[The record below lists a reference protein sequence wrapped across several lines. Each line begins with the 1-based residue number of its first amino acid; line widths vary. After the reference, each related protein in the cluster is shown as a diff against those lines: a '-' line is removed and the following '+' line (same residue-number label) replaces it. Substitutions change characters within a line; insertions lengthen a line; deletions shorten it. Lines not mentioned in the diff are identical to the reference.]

1 MNVTIWLIQ
10 VNLTYPEE
18 FSENLRS
25 FLGGLIQK
33 NPEERMSIEEVL
45 AHPFI
50 KDIKL
55 VQLNWLKD
63 RKLKKLKYTLAD
75 WFKKNDLL
83 LEFFITIFF
92 ILKESSYIGW
102 ILFWRIVCE
111 TININQSRFIKKISF
126 FFGNQ
131 VSHSWWI

>member
-50 KDIKL
+50 RDIKL
-55 VQLNWLKD
+55 VKLNWLKD
-63 RKLKKLKYTLAD
+63 TRLKKLKYTLAD
-75 WFKKNDLL
+75 WFKNDLL
-83 LEFFITIFF
+83 LEFFIYHIFYYSER
-92 ILKESSYIGW
+92 ILYRMNIILENSLWDYKYQW
-102 ILFWRIVCE
+102 IMIHEEDFFLFW
-111 TININQSRFIKKISF
+111 
-126 FFGNQ
+126 
-131 VSHSWWI
+131 

>member
-50 KDIKL
+50 RDIKL
-55 VQLNWLKD
+55 VKLNWLKD
-63 RKLKKLKYTLAD
+63 TKLKKLKYTLAD
-75 WFKKNDLL
+75 WFKNDLL
-83 LEFFITIFF
+83 LEFFIYHIFYYSERIQYRMNI
-92 ILKESSYIGW
+92 ILENS
-102 ILFWRIVCE
+102 LE
-111 TININQSRFIKKISF
+111 TININQWWFMKKIFF
-126 FFGNQ
+126 FFGN
-131 VSHSWWI
+131 